1 MTRTVDMATIVETET
16 RRDTMNATDPRTIEA
31 AVRMMNEMRA
41 IAGETVLKSLFS
53 DTMIAYVEAAL
64 ESGQSVDVAARLVRL
79 TN

>member
-1 MTRTVDMATIVETET
+1 
-16 RRDTMNATDPRTIEA
+16 MNATDPRTIEA